1 MAAAWLWWLRR
12 NVYDLRLKNDGPRC
26 ECSPPH
32 GGARTAVAAKQVSGV
47 QRAAGA
53 AEGNR
58 METPCREMRAACA
71 AECKALLSSVVRDC
85 CMWCACVLHALV
97 AAAVRRWQRP

>member
-1 MAAAWLWWLRR
+1 MAAAARLWWLRR

-32 GGARTAVAAKQVSGV
+32 GGGGGGALEAVAVKQVSSV

-53 AEGNR
+53 AKGDR
-58 METPCREMRAACA
+58 METLCHEVRAACA
-71 AECKALLSSVVRDC
+71 AECE
-85 CMWCACVLHALV
+85 ALV
-97 AAAVRRWQRP
+97 KAAEQCS